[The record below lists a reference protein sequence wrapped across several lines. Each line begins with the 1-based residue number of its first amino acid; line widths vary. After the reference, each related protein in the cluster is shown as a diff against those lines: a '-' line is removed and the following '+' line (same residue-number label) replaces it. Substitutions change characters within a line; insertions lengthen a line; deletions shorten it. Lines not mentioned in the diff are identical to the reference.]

1 MPDKKLFQ
9 TLSYETICK
18 TWRKTFLKT
27 NHGLPLRTRKY
38 HNDELK
44 EVLRFANLKLRFS
57 F

>member
-9 TLSYETICK
+9 TLSYDTICK

>member
-9 TLSYETICK
+9 TLSYDTIC
-18 TWRKTFLKT
+18 KTFLKT
-27 NHGLPLRTRKY
+27 NHRLPLRTRKY